1 MQEENFSIPKM
12 NACHYAS
19 TPDGQL
25 CFILA
30 LKVCEG
36 VQDIAH
42 NIYTSRLPPQDCCL
56 NGPLGGP
63 EVWREGTTAQRQP
76 PACVCFYYMCA
87 NYSLTDREK
96 GLTGHSCLA
105 DAMQKCFTLA
115 WRPWPKMRLSSDG
128 WLGPGP
134 RRKILESRQWWEGGY
149 EDVIGGD
156 LGGLILHSFIQQ
168 EWQYDRQH
176 MNIGDSLYGCLS
188 VLNVNCL

>member
-76 PACVCFYYMCA
+76 PACVCSYYMCA

-105 DAMQKCFTLA
+105 DAMHKCFTLA
-115 WRPWPKMRLSSDG
+115 
-128 WLGPGP
+128 
-134 RRKILESRQWWEGGY
+134 
-149 EDVIGGD
+149 
-156 LGGLILHSFIQQ
+156 
-168 EWQYDRQH
+168 
-176 MNIGDSLYGCLS
+176 
-188 VLNVNCL
+188 